1 MWSTFQMRNHI
12 RSPNLAGNFL
22 SDAAMHIERTHNVGK
37 EEAIQKID
45 TFLNGLMHGQFPGNI
60 AIKEASKSWSNDAM
74 SFSFKAKKGF
84 LGATISGVIRVNQDS
99 VVMDSDLP
107 GLVTA
112 FVSEDQIR
120 NVINEQLDGLFPA

>member
-1 MWSTFQMRNHI
+1 
-12 RSPNLAGNFL
+12 
-22 SDAAMHIERTHNVGK
+22 
-37 EEAIQKID
+37 
-45 TFLNGLMHGQFPGNI
+45 
-60 AIKEASKSWSNDAM
+60 
-74 SFSFKAKKGF
+74 

-99 VVMDSDLP
+99 VVMDSYLP